1 MTGPGAATTGKR
13 VLVTRPEPA
22 ASLTAA
28 KLTDAGFEPVLLPLS
43 RTVSMAFT
51 TLPDTRFDALTVTSA
66 NAFRHAGHALP
77 NRDMPLFA
85 VGEGTARAACEAG
98 FTEVVDGGGDA
109 VRLAET
115 MRRTLPQ
122 GARIL
127 YLAGRVRQPIFEERV
142 SAAGLDMTVCDV
154 YDIETIDYPR
164 DELQRILGT
173 QPLAAVMLY
182 SGVAAEKFVEAMVG
196 IAPPFNEKTRFLC
209 ISARVAAKLPTAWQA
224 NALVAEQP
232 DEKGLFRLFS
242 KL

>member
-1 MTGPGAATTGKR
+1 MTGPGAAIAGRR
-13 VLVTRPEPA
+13 VLLTRPEPA
-22 ASLTAA
+22 ALLTAA

-43 RTVSMAFT
+43 RTVSMAFS
-51 TLPDTRFDALTVTSA
+51 LPDTRFDALTVTSA

-77 NRDMPLFA
+77 QRDMPLFA
-85 VGEGTARAACEAG
+85 VGEGTARGAREAG
-98 FTEVVDGGGDA
+98 FTDVVDGGGDA

-115 MRRTLPQ
+115 MRKVLPQ

-142 SAAGLDMTVCDV
+142 SASGLDMTVCDV
-154 YDIETIDYPR
+154 YDIETIDYSR
-164 DELQRILGT
+164 DELQRRLGT

-182 SGVAAEKFVEAMVG
+182 SGVAAEEFTAAMG
-196 IAPPFNEKTRFLC
+196 RIAPPFTEKTRFLC
-209 ISARVAAKLPTAWQA
+209 ISARVAAKLPAEWQA
-224 NALVAEQP
+224 NALIAEQP

>member
-1 MTGPGAATTGKR
+1 MTGSGAAIAGKR

-22 ASLTAA
+22 ALLTAA
-28 KLTDAGFEPVLLPLS
+28 KLTDAGFEPLLLPLS
-43 RTVSMAFT
+43 RTVPLGFSV
-51 TLPDTRFDALTVTSA
+51 PDIRFDALTVTSA

-77 NRDMPLFA
+77 SRDMPLFA

-98 FTEVVDGGGDA
+98 FTDVVDGGGDA

-122 GARIL
+122 RARVL
-127 YLAGRVRQPIFEERV
+127 YLAGRVRQPIFEERI

-182 SGVAAEKFVEAMVG
+182 SGVAAEKFVEAMG
-196 IAPPFNEKTRFLC
+196 RIAPPFNEKTRFLC

-232 DEKGLFRLFS
+232 DEKGLFLLFS